1 MSHWALGT
9 ARGGWPWR
17 LAGSFSTS
25 MGVVGRCMASAAKRP
40 AGLAVKRDVAQRKE
54 RASYAAKRK
63 KIVKAAG
70 SVLKQYGLG
79 GTTIEAIANE
89 AGLGR
94 ATIYYY
100 FADKGAI
107 FGEVIHGGLAEMVA
121 ALEEVAASGDS
132 PEVQLRS
139 SIRVVTRAFEQH
151 YPQLYV
157 FFTEDSSSVIDS
169 ELHTEIIATGRRYE
183 DLLDVVVR
191 NGIRQGIF
199 QISLPPEA
207 FTKTVAGMLN
217 WTSRWFV
224 PGGILDADDVAYGM
238 ADTILAGVLV
248 KESLSEATLS

>member
-1 MSHWALGT
+1 LPE
-9 ARGGWPWR
+9 ARFGDTSGSFFNVDEGGW
-17 LAGSFSTS
+17 GCMEST
-25 MGVVGRCMASAAKRP
+25 AKRP
-40 AGLAVKRDVAQRKE
+40 AGLAVKRDIAQRKE
-54 RASYAAKRK
+54 RASYGAKRE

-79 GTTIEAIANE
+79 GTTVEAIAKE

-107 FGEVIHGGLAEMVA
+107 FGEAIHGGLADMVA

-132 PEVQLRS
+132 PDVRLRS
-139 SIRVVTRAFEQH
+139 SMRVVMRAFEQH

-157 FFTEDSSSVIDS
+157 FFTEDSSSVIDG
-169 ELHTEIIATGRRYE
+169 ELHTEIIAAGRRYE

-191 NGIRQGIF
+191 DGMRQGIF
-199 QISLPPEA
+199 QTSLPPKA

-224 PGGILDADDVAYGM
+224 PGGILDADDVANGM

-248 KESLSEATLS
+248 K

>member
-1 MSHWALGT
+1 VAV
-9 ARGGWPWR
+9 AYGGIV
-17 LAGSFSTS
+17 FNVD
-25 MGVVGRCMASAAKRP
+25 GVVRRCMASAAKRP
-40 AGLAVKRDVAQRKE
+40 AGLAAKRDVAQRKE
-54 RASYAAKRK
+54 RTSYAAKRK

-70 SVLKQYGLG
+70 SVLKQCGLG
-79 GTTIEAIANE
+79 GTTIGAIAKE

-139 SIRVVTRAFEQH
+139 SIRVVMRAFEQH

-157 FFTEDSSSVIDS
+157 FFTEDSSSAIDS
-169 ELHTEIIATGRRYE
+169 ELHTEIIAAGRRYE

-199 QISLPPEA
+199 QTSLPPKA

-238 ADTILAGVLV
+238 ADTILAGVVV
-248 KESLSEATLS
+248 KESLSEATLR

>member
-1 MSHWALGT
+1 
-9 ARGGWPWR
+9 
-17 LAGSFSTS
+17 
-25 MGVVGRCMASAAKRP
+25 MASTAKRP
-40 AGLAVKRDVAQRKE
+40 AGLAVKRDIAQRKE
-54 RASYAAKRK
+54 RASYGAKRA

-79 GTTIEAIANE
+79 GTTVEAIAKE

-107 FGEVIHGGLAEMVA
+107 FGEAIHGGLADLVA

-132 PEVQLRS
+132 PEVRLRS
-139 SIRVVTRAFEQH
+139 SMRVVMQAFERH
-151 YPQLYV
+151 YPHLHI
-157 FFTEDSSSVIDS
+157 FFTEDSSSVIDGQ
-169 ELHTEIIATGRRYE
+169 LHTEIVAAGRRYE
-183 DLLDVVVR
+183 DLLNVVVR
-191 NGIRQGIF
+191 DGIEQGIF
-199 QISLPPEA
+199 QTSLPPKA

-217 WTSRWFV
+217 WTSRWFI

-248 KESLSEATLS
+248 KEPQGEATL

>member
-1 MSHWALGT
+1 VAVAYS
-9 ARGGWPWR
+9 RIV
-17 LAGSFSTS
+17 STS
-25 MGVVGRCMASAAKRP
+25 MGVVGRCMASAARRP

-54 RASYAAKRK
+54 RASYAAKRE

-70 SVLKQYGLG
+70 SVLKQHGLG
-79 GTTIEAIANE
+79 GTTVEAIARE

-107 FGEVIHGGLAEMVA
+107 FGEVIHGGLVEMVA

-139 SIRVVTRAFEQH
+139 SMRVVMRAFEQH

-157 FFTEDSSSVIDS
+157 FLSEDSSSVTDS
-169 ELHTEIIATGRRYE
+169 DLHAEITAAGRRYE
-183 DLLDVVVR
+183 DLLDAVVR
-191 NGIRQGIF
+191 DGIRQGIF
-199 QISLPPEA
+199 QTSLPPKA

-217 WTSRWFV
+217 WTSRWFA

-238 ADTILAGVLV
+238 ADTILAGVLI
-248 KESLSEATLS
+248 KEP

>member
-1 MSHWALGT
+1 M
-9 ARGGWPWR
+9 
-17 LAGSFSTS
+17 AG
-25 MGVVGRCMASAAKRP
+25 AAKRP
-40 AGLAVKRDVAQRKE
+40 TGLAVKRDVAQRKE
-54 RASYAAKRK
+54 RASYGARREE
-63 KIVKAAG
+63 IVKAAG
-70 SVLKQYGLG
+70 LVLKQHGLS
-79 GTTIEAIANE
+79 GTTIEAIAKE
-89 AGLGR
+89 AGVDR

-139 SIRVVTRAFEQH
+139 SIRVVMRAFEQH

-169 ELHTEIIATGRRYE
+169 ELHTEIIAAGRRYE

-191 NGIRQGIF
+191 DGIRQGIF
-199 QISLPPEA
+199 RTSLPPKA

-248 KESLSEATLS
+248 EEPLSEATLR

>member
-1 MSHWALGT
+1 VAV
-9 ARGGWPWR
+9 AYGGIVVNVD
-17 LAGSFSTS
+17 
-25 MGVVGRCMASAAKRP
+25 GVVGRCMASAAKRP
-40 AGLAVKRDVAQRKE
+40 AGLAAKRDVAQRKE

-70 SVLKQYGLG
+70 SVLKQCGLG
-79 GTTIEAIANE
+79 GTTIGAIAKE

-139 SIRVVTRAFEQH
+139 SIRVVMRAFEQH

-169 ELHTEIIATGRRYE
+169 ELHTEIIAAGRRYE

-191 NGIRQGIF
+191 DGIRQGIF
-199 QISLPPEA
+199 QTSLPPKA

-248 KESLSEATLS
+248 RESLSEATLR

>member
-1 MSHWALGT
+1 
-9 ARGGWPWR
+9 
-17 LAGSFSTS
+17 
-25 MGVVGRCMASAAKRP
+25 MASAAKRP

-54 RASYAAKRK
+54 RASYGAKRA

-79 GTTIEAIANE
+79 GTTVEAIAKE

-107 FGEVIHGGLAEMVA
+107 FGEAIHGGLADLVA

-139 SIRVVTRAFEQH
+139 SIRVVMRAFEQH
-151 YPQLYV
+151 YPQLYI
-157 FFTEDSSSVIDS
+157 FFTEDSSVIDS
-169 ELHTEIIATGRRYE
+169 ELHTEIIAVGRRYE
-183 DLLDVVVR
+183 DLLDAVVR
-191 NGIRQGIF
+191 DGIKQGIF
-199 QISLPPEA
+199 QTSLPPKA

-217 WTSRWFV
+217 WTSRWFA

-238 ADTILAGVLV
+238 VDTILAGVLV
-248 KESLSEATLS
+248 KEPQGEATL

>member
-1 MSHWALGT
+1 M
-9 ARGGWPWR
+9 
-17 LAGSFSTS
+17 AGSFSTS
-25 MGVVGRCMASAAKRP
+25 TGVVGRCMASAAKRP

-79 GTTIEAIANE
+79 GTTIGAIAKE

-139 SIRVVTRAFEQH
+139 SIRVVMRAFEQH

-169 ELHTEIIATGRRYE
+169 ELHTEIIAAGRRYE

-191 NGIRQGIF
+191 DGITQGIF
-199 QISLPPEA
+199 QTSLPPKA

-248 KESLSEATLS
+248 KESLSEATLR

>member
-1 MSHWALGT
+1 MSV
-9 ARGGWPWR
+9 
-17 LAGSFSTS
+17 
-25 MGVVGRCMASAAKRP
+25 GVVGRCMASAAKRP

-70 SVLKQYGLG
+70 SVLKQCGLG
-79 GTTIEAIANE
+79 GTTIGAIAKE

-139 SIRVVTRAFEQH
+139 SIRVVMRAFEQH

-157 FFTEDSSSVIDS
+157 FSRRIRHPSLTANCTRRLSPRDDAMRIYSTWLS
-169 ELHTEIIATGRRYE
+169 ATG
-183 DLLDVVVR
+183 
-191 NGIRQGIF
+191 
-199 QISLPPEA
+199 
-207 FTKTVAGMLN
+207 
-217 WTSRWFV
+217 
-224 PGGILDADDVAYGM
+224 
-238 ADTILAGVLV
+238 
-248 KESLSEATLS
+248 